1 MAPRATGERG
11 RQRQAGPGHDEAPL
25 AAREG
30 GGGGGGGVCSM
41 EDVGLRSGRERL
53 AGGDPRLGAVL
64 VEPVMVMVEQRA
76 AEGYKLVEVLLS
88 GGAPWGF
95 TLKGGREHGEPLIIT
110 KVRSAAGVCGGGGE
124 CVGGWGSGRL
134 HRGVTAGP
142 VRPRRLPA
150 ARGAPQ
156 VPAMVR
162 RAPRRPVVLGEPGTL
177 WAPGH
182 PAPGSRRQFWGATGW
197 WAQVRPAAPTDLLLL
212 ARGSSP
218 VKKKKPVRSSRAPA
232 SGRGSRDPEL
242 GPSLPS
248 PRAPGAEGDGEQ
260 NCRLSG

>member
-1 MAPRATGERG
+1 
-11 RQRQAGPGHDEAPL
+11 
-25 AAREG
+25 
-30 GGGGGGGVCSM
+30 M

-124 CVGGWGSGRL
+124 WVGGWGSGRL
-134 HRGVTAGP
+134 HCGVTAGP

-156 VPAMVR
+156 VPAVVR
-162 RAPRRPVVLGEPGTL
+162 RAPRRPVVLGELGAGAPGTGL
-177 WAPGH
+177 T
-182 PAPGSRRQFWGATGW
+182 PAVLGGNRLVGAGPPRRSH
-197 WAQVRPAAPTDLLLL
+197 RPAASGPRFL
-212 ARGSSP
+212 AG
-218 VKKKKPVRSSRAPA
+218 KKKKAGAVVEGAGKWPGEPRPRAGPF
-232 SGRGSRDPEL
+232 
-242 GPSLPS
+242 PSLPAGS
-248 PRAPGAEGDGEQ
+248 WRRGGRRAELPALG
-260 NCRLSG
+260 LSSLRWCCTCKLQMMRVTFRVSLLLNKRSCG